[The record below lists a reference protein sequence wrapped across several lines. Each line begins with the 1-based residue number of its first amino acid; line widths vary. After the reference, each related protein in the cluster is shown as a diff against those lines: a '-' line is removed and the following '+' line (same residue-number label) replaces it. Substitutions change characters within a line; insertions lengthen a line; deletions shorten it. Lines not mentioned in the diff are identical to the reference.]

1 MKLRKFTKNSLGHK
15 KKCLVLNKN
24 FQALGIVN
32 ASEAIG
38 YLMSG
43 AKALNPETYEMLE
56 FYTWSKTHG
65 GTAGSKDS
73 VVSEKFVFKV
83 PDIIVLETGIYKPK
97 SVYSRRKVLT
107 RDRYLCQYCG
117 CQLTNKTATVDHV
130 ISRSRGGK
138 NTFEN
143 VVACCRPCNAKKG
156 DKSLEEMGWT
166 LLTQPKCPAE
176 DILSQYPEMD
186 YPATWVPFV
195 RK

>member
-15 KKCLVLNKN
+15 KKCLVLNKG

-56 FYTWSKTHG
+56 LYAWKQNHHG
-65 GTAGSKDS
+65 SAGSKDS
-73 VVSEKFVFKV
+73 IASEKFVFKV
-83 PDIIVLETGIYKPK
+83 PDIIVLETDVYQPK

-107 RDRYLCQYCG
+107 RDRYICQYCG
-117 CQLTNKTATVDHV
+117 EQLTNKTATVDHV
-130 ISRSRGGK
+130 NSRKNGGK
-138 NTFEN
+138 NSFEN

-156 DKSLEEMGWT
+156 HKSLEELKWK
-166 LLTQPKCPAE
+166 LLNKPKCPAD
-176 DILSQYPEMD
+176 DILAQYPEIE
-186 YPATWVPFV
+186 YPASWAPFV
-195 RK
+195 KK